1 MIYFRFN
8 VLLFSHIIF
17 VPCMK
22 RSEKQTL
29 VPCENSRNSDIY
41 FKGEKTS
48 RVRENTKS
56 ASELENE
63 NLKHPSSQMLLLRQ
77 GLLWCNKSLESLTI
91 CTLNHCCRHHTL
103 PFHDNNHLFLMQQI
117 NIKSAHSISPNDP
130 LERLKVQIWCV
141 RISLPGIS
149 SNVWVSSLQWLLVGY
164 SCKTKILSSRKTE
177 SNWTA
182 LHFICTT
189 L

>member
-48 RVRENTKS
+48 RVRDNTKS

-77 GLLWCNKSLESLTI
+77 GLLWCNKSLESST
-91 CTLNHCCRHHTL
+91 CTLKHYHTL
-103 PFHDNNHLFLMQQI
+103 PFHENNHLFLVQQI

-149 SNVWVSSLQWLLVGY
+149 SNVWVEALGKFSRVIIGWLLV
-164 SCKTKILSSRKTE
+164 
-177 SNWTA
+177 
-182 LHFICTT
+182 
-189 L
+189 

>member
-1 MIYFRFN
+1 MISFGFN

-22 RSEKQTL
+22 RSEKTL

-56 ASELENE
+56 ASELETE

-77 GLLWCNKSLESLTI
+77 GLLWCNKSLESST
-91 CTLNHCCRHHTL
+91 CTLKHYCRHHTL
-103 PFHDNNHLFLMQQI
+103 PFHENNHLFLVQQI

-149 SNVWVSSLQWLLVGY
+149 SNVWVEALGKLSTVIIGWLLV
-164 SCKTKILSSRKTE
+164 
-177 SNWTA
+177 
-182 LHFICTT
+182 
-189 L
+189 